1 MVIETL
7 DHLVL
12 TFPDLTVAIDFY
24 TGVLGMQH
32 QEFGEGR
39 HAVVFGS
46 QKINLH
52 QSGAEFE
59 PKAAYVQVGSAD
71 LCFLTSTPLKLVIA
85 ELEQKNVSI
94 ELGPIRRTGAKGPIL
109 SVYVRDPGGNLI
121 EIANTVP

>member
-1 MVIETL
+1 MVLDSL

-24 TGVLGMQH
+24 TRVLGMRHEQ
-32 QEFGEGR
+32 FGEGR
-39 HAVVFGS
+39 HAVAFGN
-46 QKINLH
+46 QKINFH

-71 LCFLTSTPLKLVIA
+71 LCFLTTTPLESVIA
-85 ELEQKNVSI
+85 ELEEKNVRI
-94 ELGPIRRTGAKGPIL
+94 ELGPIRRTGATGPIL

-121 EIANTVP
+121 EIANAVP